1 MNKLKT
7 IGVSALCGSLAAISA
22 QAGELT
28 VSGGANA
35 TYTTKDKAVTGN
47 PLGMATNLSFTGS
60 GELDS
65 GNTFTVGIYHDD
77 QNGFSSADIG
87 VTIAGVGTITLDQG
101 GGTGLDRLDDKT
113 PTAWEE
119 PYDAGLGSGIVTATG
134 VGASTDIEWALD
146 SGFLP
151 EGMNAYISYA
161 FKAGAGAVNDKA
173 TGGVGSEGINNGYDV
188 VLTHSGIADGLNLF
202 AGVSKIDQTGAQMDD
217 RKAYVV
223 GGTYAI
229 GGITVGYQFT
239 KDSLGR
245 TTTDYYENDAYG
257 ISFAVNDDLS
267 VSYGIHKSQTGH
279 DAAADRVELEA
290 KSVQAAYS
298 MGGATAKIGF
308 SSVDN
313 AAYAAGTGG
322 DYDVTSVM
330 LSLAF

>member
-35 TYTTKDKAVTGN
+35 TYTTKDKSVTGN

-77 QNGFSSADIG
+77 QNGFSAADIG

-119 PYDAGLGSGIVTATG
+119 PYDAGLGSGIQTVAG
-134 VGASTDIEWALD
+134 VGGSTDIEWTLD
-146 SGFLP
+146 SGFMP
-151 EGMNAYISYA
+151 EGMAAHISYA
-161 FKAGAGAVNDKA
+161 FKAGAGAINDKT
-173 TGGVGSEGINNGYDV
+173 TGGNGSEGINNGYDV
-188 VLTHSGIADGLNLF
+188 VLTHSGIADGLNVF

-217 RKAYVV
+217 RKQYAVGASYAV
-223 GGTYAI
+223 GGL
-229 GGITVGYQFT
+229 TVGYQVS
-239 KDSLGR
+239 KDSIGR
-245 TTTDYYENDAYG
+245 TTIDMYDNTAYG
-257 ISFAVNDDLS
+257 VSFAVNDNLS
-267 VSYGIHKSQTGH
+267 VSYGVHKSKTGH
-279 DAAADRVELEA
+279 DAAADVVELEA

-313 AAYAAGTGG
+313 AAYAAGTAG
-322 DYDVTSVM
+322 DYDVTSLM

>member
-1 MNKLKT
+1 
-7 IGVSALCGSLAAISA
+7 
-22 QAGELT
+22 
-28 VSGGANA
+28 
-35 TYTTKDKAVTGN
+35 
-47 PLGMATNLSFTGS
+47 
-60 GELDS
+60 
-65 GNTFTVGIYHDD
+65 
-77 QNGFSSADIG
+77 
-87 VTIAGVGTITLDQG
+87 VGTITLDQG

-134 VGASTDIEWALD
+134 VGGSTDIEWALD
-146 SGFLP
+146 TGFLP
-151 EGMNAYISYA
+151 DGMNAYISYA
-161 FKAGAGAVNDKA
+161 FKAGGGVVNDKA
-173 TGGVGSEGINNGYDV
+173 TGGVGSEGINDGYDV

-217 RKAYVV
+217 RKAYVI
-223 GGTYAI
+223 GGTYAV
-229 GGITVGYQFT
+229 GGITLGYQYT

-257 ISFAVNDDLS
+257 VSFAVNDNLS
-267 VSYGIHKSQTGH
+267 ISYGIHKSQTGH
-279 DAAADRVELEA
+279 DAAADVVELEA
-290 KSVQAAYS
+290 SSVQAAYS

>member
-35 TYTTKDKAVTGN
+35 TYTTKDKSVTGN

-87 VTIAGVGTITLDQG
+87 VTIAGVGTISLDQG

-134 VGASTDIEWALD
+134 VGASTDIEWTLD
-146 SGFLP
+146 SGILP
-151 EGMNAYISYA
+151 EGMAAHISYA
-161 FKAGAGAVNDKA
+161 FKAGAGATNDKA
-173 TGGVGSEGINNGYDV
+173 TGGTGSEGINSGYDV
-188 VLTHSGIADGLNLF
+188 VLTHSGMADGLNVYVG
-202 AGVSKIDQTGAQMDD
+202 ASKIDQTGAQMDD

-223 GGTYAI
+223 GASYAV
-229 GGITVGYQFT
+229 GGLTLGYQFS
-239 KDSLGR
+239 KDSIGR
-245 TTTDYYENDAYG
+245 TTTDSYDNDAYG
-257 ISFAVNDDLS
+257 VSFAVNDNLS
-267 VSYGIHKSQTGH
+267 VSYGVHKSKSGH
-279 DAAADRVELEA
+279 DDATTVVELEA
-290 KSVQAAYS
+290 KSLQAAYS